1 MKISIT
7 YNIDEYSIIE
17 ILEMMII
24 LLFLLNDQF
33 DMDPI
38 KYSNGRFFF

>member
-33 DMDPI
+33 DTDPI